1 MINFKSPGEILESK
15 LTTKLP
21 PTPQRYNLPHKK
33 NDSKKNITLK
43 HHESSPNIQGSK
55 VGYMVTPHKKTSRH
69 SQPANHP
76 RHSSPC
82 PGGSLD
88 PCINKDKKLG
98 SWCLGWRLFV
108 KKWYRFQLQ
117 LCEHVWGWK
126 MRKKQNGF
134 LRNTKGTS
142 HRFVCLNSIPISSK
156 RWLRCVCRAS
166 DPKNKHERM
175 KPWKAILLRPMGY
188 EIYIPW
194 NTVWCHKRSL
204 QSAHPSRWLPRHI
217 FWSFVKLNP

>member
-1 MINFKSPGEILESK
+1 MIPKKHNPKTSWII
-15 LTTKLP
+15 TKHPRVQGRLHGY
-21 PTPQRYNLPHKK
+21 PT
-33 NDSKKNITLK
+33 
-43 HHESSPNIQGSK
+43 
-55 VGYMVTPHKKTSRH
+55 KKTSRH

-98 SWCLGWRLFV
+98 SWCLGWKLHV
-108 KKWYRFQLQ
+108 KQWYRLQLQ

-126 MRKKQNGF
+126 MRKKQNRF
-134 LRNTKGTS
+134 WRNKNCTS
-142 HRFVCLNSIPISSK
+142 HSFVCLNSIPISSK

-175 KPWKAILLRPMGY
+175 KPWKAILLRTTGY

-204 QSAHPSRWLPRHI
+204 QSAHPSRKRLPRHI
-217 FWSFVKLNP
+217 FWSFVKKKNLNPCLGKHI